1 MDPVFEL
8 LSRAFR
14 VASDLFGTPGA
25 VSGERPG
32 LRYAGI
38 GGPIAGFNRIMAT
51 RMDEATV
58 EADLDA
64 AVADLDR
71 FPVISAWI
79 PQGVEPA
86 DLAKRFVKRGFV
98 PDADDSGVPAMS
110 APLAG
115 LPSFEVPPGVT
126 WSTVDD
132 DASFEAMVDVM
143 VRGFEMPDDLRP
155 FLEHALRPLSGPVR
169 ELATFLV
176 HAGGVPAS
184 TSLAAGVGDAVVIY
198 NVATLLESRGR
209 GLGALAT
216 RLAMRH
222 GIEGGAEVA
231 VLEASEMGYPIYRR
245 LGFEEIGR
253 YQVLVRRHK
262 GAI

>member
-1 MDPVFEL
+1 MTTFEQ

-14 VASDLFGTPGA
+14 AASDMFGTPGA

-32 LRYAGI
+32 LRYSGV
-38 GGPIAGFNRIMAT
+38 GSPIAGFNRLMAT
-51 RMDEATV
+51 RMHPATV
-58 EADLDA
+58 DEDLDA
-64 AVADLDR
+64 AIADMDR

-79 PQGVEPA
+79 PPGVEPA

-98 PDADDSGVPAMS
+98 ADADESLPAMS

-115 LPSFEVPPGVT
+115 LPAFDVPPGVT

-132 DASFEAMVDVM
+132 DASFDAMIDVM
-143 VRGFEMPDDLRP
+143 SRGFGMPDDLRP
-155 FLEHALRPLSGPVR
+155 FLEHALRPQAGPVP
-169 ELATFLV
+169 ELATFVV
-176 HAGGVPAS
+176 HLDGVPAS
-184 TSLAAGVGDAVVIY
+184 TSLAAVVGEAVVIY
-198 NVATLLESRGR
+198 NVATLPESRGR

-222 GIEGGAEVA
+222 GIEHGAEVA
-231 VLEASEMGYPIYRR
+231 VLEASAMGYPIYRR
-245 LGFEEIGR
+245 LGFEEVGR

-262 GAI
+262 DAI

>member
-1 MDPVFEL
+1 MHPVFEQ

-14 VASDLFGTPGA
+14 AASDMFGTPGT

-38 GGPIAGFNRIMAT
+38 GGPIAGFNRLIAT
-51 RMDEATV
+51 EMDADTVDEDLEAAIA
-58 EADLDA
+58 E
-64 AVADLDR
+64 LDR

-79 PQGVEPA
+79 PPDAEPA
-86 DLAKRFVKRGFV
+86 DLGKRFLKRGFV
-98 PDADDSGVPAMS
+98 ADADDSGVPAMS

-115 LPSFEVPPGVT
+115 LPSFDVPPGVT

-132 DASFEAMVDVM
+132 DRSFDAMVDVM
-143 VRGFEMPDDLRP
+143 SGGFGMPDDLRP
-155 FLEHALRPLSGPVR
+155 FLEHTLRLHSGPVP
-169 ELATFLV
+169 ELAMFV
-176 HAGGVPAS
+176 VSVAGEPAS
-184 TSLAAGVGDAVVIY
+184 TSLAAVVGEVVVIY
-198 NVATLLESRGR
+198 NVATVPESRGR
-209 GLGALAT
+209 GLGTLAT

-222 GIEGGAEVA
+222 GIERGAETA

-253 YQVLVRRHK
+253 YQVLVRRHR
-262 GAI
+262 GAL